1 MGVAFVNLI
10 RLAGAG
16 QLAVLVASALVPL
29 RLNWR
34 RDLAALPTLHRQLF
48 WTYGGYVVLGI
59 VALGGIS
66 LACAEELAAG
76 SRLARA
82 VCTLEEC
89 ARRALEISLGPLAL
103 NNLDR
108 ARLLDIVLWS
118 GDLTTELRRKLRGAA
133 LKIAGEESHGELVP
147 DAVRNGRVD

>member
-1 MGVAFVNLI
+1 M
-10 RLAGAG
+10 
-16 QLAVLVASALVPL
+16 
-29 RLNWR
+29 
-34 RDLAALPTLHRQLF
+34 
-48 WTYGGYVVLGI
+48 
-59 VALGGIS
+59 
-66 LACAEELAAG
+66 
-76 SRLARA
+76 
-82 VCTLEEC
+82 
-89 ARRALEISLGPLAL
+89 